1 LTKLLGVIATMDP
14 RNGGPPSAGRNIWVA
29 AARAGLSV
37 SAAFGHDN
45 PISAGETVRIED
57 LIAQGIEV
65 HAFPLSGSG
74 GGLAGRW
81 GISLALA
88 LWLCRRAG
96 DFDVIQVHGAWA
108 FSTCA
113 AVFAGRLHRR
123 PVVLFPDESLT
134 RFDRAKTG
142 FPLKRTLK
150 KWIRRL
156 LLGATAEIVFSSPL
170 EQSDS
175 IDPGEAS
182 RGAVLFHPVLDER
195 TTVFRERPLPQ
206 EEGLK
211 VGYLGRLHEKK
222 NVEIL
227 LDCLALDPSLRL
239 IVAGDG
245 DPGYRDTLKARAE
258 SQGIAARV
266 TWLGFIDAAERPDF
280 FAGIDILA
288 MPSAYE
294 CFGMSAAEAM
304 CSGVPVIVAER
315 TGVAGL
321 VERHAAGRV
330 IAPDPGELLAAL
342 RDLRQNP
349 ALLHD
354 YGQAA
359 RRLAENE
366 LSLGRYGKRLA
377 ALHRGLL
384 RESVANHA

>member
-1 LTKLLGVIATMDP
+1 MTKLLGVIATMDP

-37 SAAFGHDN
+37 SAAFGHEN
-45 PISAGETVRIED
+45 PVSAGETVRIDD

-74 GGLAGRW
+74 AGLAGRW

-96 DFDVIQVHGAWA
+96 DYDVIQVHGSWA

-113 AVFAGRLHRR
+113 AVLAGRLHRR

-156 LLGATAEIVFSSPL
+156 LLGSLAEIVFSSPL

-182 RGAVLFHPVLDER
+182 RGAVLFHPVLDEHMAL
-195 TTVFRERPLPQ
+195 FRERPTPE
-206 EEGLK
+206 EEGLRI
-211 VGYLGRLHEKK
+211 GYLGRLHVKK

-227 LDCLALDPSLRL
+227 LDCLMLDPSLRL

-245 DPGYRDTLKARAE
+245 DADYRDTLKARAE
-258 SQGIAARV
+258 SAGIAARV
-266 TWLGFIDAAERPDF
+266 TWLGFIAAAERPGF
-280 FAGIDILA
+280 FAGIDLLA

-304 CSGVPVIVAER
+304 SSGVPVIVSSR

-321 VERHAAGRV
+321 VERHSAGRV
-330 IAPDPGELLAAL
+330 IDPDPAELLAVL
-342 RDLRQNP
+342 RELRQNP
-349 ALLHD
+349 DLLRD
-354 YGQAA
+354 YAAGA
-359 RRLAENE
+359 RRLAEDE
-366 LSLGRYGKRLA
+366 LSLGRYGDRLA
-377 ALHRGLL
+377 ALYRGLL
-384 RESVANHA
+384 REPVANHV